1 MVWQYLKVWGFGK
14 MEEPDIDDLI
24 LKEIEEHYKTVRRI
38 FEDLQTI
45 GVEVSTGRIDKRL
58 QSLRKYNLVK
68 FKILDFPI
76 LGPKPL
82 AYKKR

>member
-1 MVWQYLKVWGFGK
+1 MVK
-14 MEEPDIDDLI
+14 MEEPNLDDLI
-24 LKEIEEHYKTVRRI
+24 LKEIEKDYKTVRRI
-38 FEDLQTI
+38 CEDLQTI
-45 GVEVSTGRIDKRL
+45 GVEATAGRIDKRL

-82 AYKKR
+82 AYKKKR